1 LKGAGTSAITTAT
14 AGTDY
19 APATSGTSILK
30 GNGSGGF
37 SNAASGT
44 DYAPATSGT
53 AILKGNGTGGF
64 SNAAAGTDYAAAT
77 TGTSAQLLA
86 NNGSGGF
93 SNVTVGS
100 GLSLSAGTLSNTA
113 SVSAATPTTL
123 GTVYGNT
130 PSAGTYGTFLG
141 YQAGNVTTGI
151 ENVAVGYQTLDENTT
166 GIENTAVGYTALT
179 RITTGAGNI
188 GIGRRAGAQITTG
201 SQNICI
207 GNSPGDYVNYL
218 TTGSQNI
225 LIGYGT
231 QPSATSGANQVVIGT
246 GLGVQGKGDNS
257 FFVNPNGGGAYNGGN
272 TTTWTTTSDQRIKKN
287 IVDNTQG
294 LSLLNQIRVRNFEYR
309 LPEEV
314 DGGLLPSDAVK
325 KEGIQL
331 GVIAQEIQ
339 QVLPDCVTSE
349 TTGVLSVNSDN
360 LIWYAINAIK
370 ELSTR
375 LQAAEAEIAT
385 LKGA

>member
-1 LKGAGTSAITTAT
+1 MDALTIGSNAVAIGVNAFGAFNRTTDSSSPGVAIGSGAGSGVTTAYNNVIIGVDAGTSFTTGLYGVYIGQSTTA
-14 AGTDY
+14 
-19 APATSGTSILK
+19 
-30 GNGSGGF
+30 
-37 SNAASGT
+37 
-44 DYAPATSGT
+44 
-53 AILKGNGTGGF
+53 
-64 SNAAAGTDYAAAT
+64 
-77 TGTSAQLLA
+77 
-86 NNGSGGF
+86 
-93 SNVTVGS
+93 
-100 GLSLSAGTLSNTA
+100 SAGG
-113 SVSAATPTTL
+113 AT
-123 GTVYGNT
+123 
-130 PSAGTYGTFLG
+130 
-141 YQAGNVTTGI
+141 
-151 ENVAVGYQTLDENTT
+151 DEM
-166 GIENTAVGYTALT
+166 
-179 RITTGAGNI
+179 
-188 GIGRRAGAQITTG
+188 
-201 SQNICI
+201 
-207 GNSPGDYVNYL
+207 
-218 TTGSQNI
+218 
-225 LIGYGT
+225 
-231 QPSATSGANQVVIGT
+231 VIGT
-246 GLGVQGKGDNS
+246 RGGTGKGNNTA
-257 FFVNPNGGGAYNGGN
+257 FINPNGGGAYNGGN

-294 LSLLNQIRVRNFEYR
+294 LDLVNQIRVRNFEYR